1 MVLGSA
7 AIAETPYKTYTVD
20 GYGYVLETQS
30 AYNPLSAI
38 TKVGETS
45 FVTPMDLAI
54 GNDGNLYIA
63 DSGAHAVL
71 VSTVGGDEV
80 RIIGEGTLQAPT
92 GVFVSEDDKVYV
104 ADRDA
109 KKVFVFDTQGTLLN
123 EYGRPDSP
131 IYGNSMDF
139 RPLKVV
145 ANSSGTMYIICE
157 GNIVF
162 LDDPL
167 SKWLGKGTIGGVI
180 PMQALILV
188 GMTALAHLLLTRTR
202 MGTYTYAIGGNEEA
216 GRYAGV
222 DIDKYKILV
231 FSFAGICT
239 GVASCMMVTQV
250 SMISPTIGSTTLM
263 DAIAAAVIGG
273 TSTLGGKGSA
283 FGTLIGALIIGV
295 ISNALIL
302 LYVPTNAQYLV
313 KGMIIISALYLNQLM
328 NVGEK

>member
-1 MVLGSA
+1 MGNGALDKKYILKKVREYSMVLILVVFLVVMQILQPKFLSPANICSILYSVSGSGIVAIGAMFVLITGGMDFTAGYGVALCGVVGGFLYSKSGSA
-7 AIAETPYKTYTVD
+7 IVMIVGCMITGMLIGLTNGLIVTKMHIKSFIAT
-20 GYGYVLETQS
+20 
-30 AYNPLSAI
+30 
-38 TKVGETS
+38 
-45 FVTPMDLAI
+45 LAMMFTI
-54 GNDGNLYIA
+54 
-63 DSGAHAVL
+63 
-71 VSTVGGDEV
+71 
-80 RIIGEGTLQAPT
+80 
-92 GVFVSEDDKVYV
+92 
-104 ADRDA
+104 
-109 KKVFVFDTQGTLLN
+109 QGL
-123 EYGRPDSP
+123 
-131 IYGNSMDF
+131 I
-139 RPLKVV
+139 
-145 ANSSGTMYIICE
+145 YIICE